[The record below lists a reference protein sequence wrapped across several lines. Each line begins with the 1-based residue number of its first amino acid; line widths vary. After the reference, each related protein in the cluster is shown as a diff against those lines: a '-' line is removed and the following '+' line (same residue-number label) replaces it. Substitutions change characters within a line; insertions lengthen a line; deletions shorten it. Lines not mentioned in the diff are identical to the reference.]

1 MKLFLKNGKLV
12 RWYSLGAAVVTA
24 LLLFLAMP
32 GYFGWW
38 PLLFIALVP
47 LFTAALYL
55 PPFRSACMGMLSGFI
70 YSLLTIHWIVV
81 VLGKYGGLPPWISV
95 PAMVLLSLYM
105 AMYLAVFCLLLS
117 LLAGRSWQKERSVVT
132 LVWTAPLLWVGID
145 YLRGVLFTGLPW
157 LDLGYG
163 LYSQP
168 VLIQAADL
176 GGHHLISFALVL
188 ANGLIVAIIDRQRAD
203 VHWNISMERR
213 VLFLACCFLVFIFGY
228 SSLRYRTVPS
238 FNKRALQAQVSVI
251 QGNISQDEKW
261 VAGKKEKTVAIYER
275 LSRQAVAENT
285 TELLVWPE
293 TALPFYP
300 QRDPL
305 VGRVMELVQKE
316 NLYLLTGAPS
326 FVVAEEDGKRVLR
339 YFNSAQLFD
348 PAGEV
353 VDMYAKQHLVP
364 FGEYVPLRK
373 FLPFLAPLV
382 ENVGDF
388 TAGKSSRPLPL
399 GSQLQLGVLICFE
412 SIFPGIARDEVA
424 AGANLLV
431 NLTNDAWY
439 GRSSAP
445 YQSMAMSVFRAVET
459 KRSLVRAA
467 NTGISAFVDPAGNII
482 KQTDIFVAAAIT
494 AQIPVLEKRTVFV
507 RSGYRFGMA
516 CCAFIPGLLLF
527 RKKGG

>member
-1 MKLFLKNGKLV
+1 MNRFFDDGMLS
-12 RWYSLGAAVVTA
+12 RWYSLGAAMTTA

-38 PLLFIALVP
+38 PFLFIALVP

-55 PPFRSACMGMLSGFI
+55 PPFRSGCMGLLSGFV

-81 VLGKYGGLPPWISV
+81 VLGQYGGLPPWISI
-95 PAMVLLSLYM
+95 PAMVLLALYM
-105 AMYLAVFCLLLS
+105 AMYLAAFCLLLS

-132 LVWTAPLLWVGID
+132 LVWMAPVLWVGID
-145 YLRGVLFTGLPW
+145 YLRGVLFTGFPW

-188 ANGLIVAIIDRQRAD
+188 ANCFIVAIIDRQRSN
-203 VHWNISMERR
+203 VHWNLSRERR
-213 VLFLACCFLVFIFGY
+213 VLFLVCCFLVFVFGY
-228 SSLRYRTVPS
+228 SSLRYRIVPS
-238 FNKRALQAQVSVI
+238 YNKRALQAEVSVI
-251 QGNISQDEKW
+251 QGNISQNEKW

-275 LSRQAVAENT
+275 LSRQAVADNT

-305 VGRVMELVQKE
+305 VGQVVELVQNK
-316 NLYLLTGAPS
+316 NLYLLTGAPT
-326 FVVAEEDGKRVLR
+326 FVVEKDAEKRFLR
-339 YFNSAQLFD
+339 YFNSALLFD
-348 PAGEV
+348 PAGDM
-353 VDMYAKQHLVP
+353 VDRYSKQHLVP

-388 TAGKSSRPLPL
+388 TAGQSSRPLPI
-399 GSQLQLGVLICFE
+399 GSHLQLGVLICFE
-412 SIFPGIARDEVA
+412 SIFPEIARNEVA
-424 AGANLLV
+424 EGANLLV

-467 NTGISAFVDPAGNII
+467 NTGISALVDPAGNII
-482 KQTDIFVAAAIT
+482 EQTDIFVPGTIT
-494 AQIPVLEKRTVFV
+494 AQVPVLEKGTFFV
-507 RSGYRFGMA
+507 RMGYRFGMV
-516 CCAFIPGLLLF
+516 CFAFIPGLLLF
-527 RKKGG
+527 RKREC